1 MGFSAKAHYAGSTDV
16 DLDRLAVLAGIV
28 VRDGSA
34 VVSPFVGRNF
44 ALAVVTTDY
53 PIETDS
59 PLAPQALKSA
69 KGFRY
74 RHGLSGAVSGLER
87 ARREKRASHLSQY
100 PMEQVQR
107 VDRPTTLILDEEVPR
122 VPKRALFFR
131 RAANG
136 DLGAKAQREVKRF
149 ATKHPLAAGFM
160 GPLVAMVPHQNGPV
174 AERDP
179 ARYTDPAANA
189 RAIKSLAYHLG
200 ADLAGICEVPRYAWY
215 SHRDDGAEVVPY
227 HRYAV
232 VMLIDQGFDTMEGAS
247 GDDWISGVQSMRA
260 YMRGAEIAGMMA
272 DHLRGLGF
280 SSRSQTNIDSDVL
293 HIPLVLWAG
302 LGELSRIGELVLN
315 PFVGPRF
322 KSVVFTTDMPLEVD
336 KPIDFKLQYFCS
348 NCFKC
353 ARECPC
359 DAIPYGDK
367 VMFNG
372 YEIWKPDVERC
383 TSYRLTNAGGAA
395 CGRCMKTCPLNKVV
409 DRDGPILTRM
419 ASWCG
424 VNAMWLKPF
433 LVPIAVKLD
442 DMLGHGRINKI
453 KKWWL
458 DLEMKDGVAIA
469 PHRINRREI
478 DPRKKVD
485 PAKQK
490 MAHYPASVMPPPV
503 TDGPFPTDR
512 KAALA
517 HRLETVEEARRR
529 HAAGGKPPC
538 GLLPGA
544 LSETSHS
551 RKVARIAMAK
561 VSGGE
566 LFVRTLIKAGVKQ
579 LFGLHGAHLE
589 ALFQSCLDH
598 GLPILDTR
606 HEVGAGHAAEAY
618 ARSTNTLG
626 VAMVT
631 AGPGFTNCVTSIA
644 NAYMDRT
651 PVLYIAGSSGLA
663 QAETNT
669 LQAGF
674 DQFAVAKP
682 ITKWTIRI
690 AVPEQIPRLVAEAI
704 RIATSAPSGPV
715 LLDMPSDVLN
725 AQVDE
730 EKVRMPETILVDSP
744 PHRPPTP

>member
-1 MGFSAKAHYAGSTDV
+1 VTIAEFLRIRQPEHRPFHWGPYPLEELPRDPAIRDIEATRPALATPPAEPASSKPFAETALRYLGYFQAFRDGEPAPAKAPVPDDLAERAKALKGTAYFMDASHVGICSIPENAWILGTSKAAHSHAVAILVEYGRRPDSGNLARDWVAGTEASVFLQRAAEIAACVAGELRAMGIPARAHWAGATGV
-16 DLDRLAVLAGIV
+16 DLDRLAVLAGV
-28 VRDGSA
+28 AVRDDEDI
-34 VVSPFVGRNF
+34 VSPFVGRDF
-44 ALAVVTTDY
+44 ALAVVTADY
-53 PIETDS
+53 ELPEDA
-59 PLAPQALKSA
+59 PLAAGAAES
-69 KGFRY
+69 GTGIRY
-74 RHGLSGAVSGLER
+74 RFGLSGAVSGLER

-100 PMEQVQR
+100 PMEQVKR

-131 RAANG
+131 RAGHG
-136 DLGAKAQREVKRF
+136 DLGPKAQREVKRF
-149 ATKHPLAAGFM
+149 AVKHPLAAAFI
-160 GPLVAMVPHQNGPV
+160 GPIMRLVPHQGGDPSNG
-174 AERDP
+174 DP
-179 ARYTDPAANA
+179 SRYTDPAANT
-189 RAIKSLAYHLG
+189 RAIKALSYFLG
-200 ADLAGICEVPRYAWY
+200 SDLTGICEVPNYAWY
-215 SHRDDGAEVVPY
+215 SHRDDGSEVIPY

-260 YMRGAEIAGMMA
+260 YLRGAEIAGMMA
-272 DHLRGLGF
+272 DFLRGLGF
-280 SSRSQTNIDSDVL
+280 SSRSHTNADSDVL

-348 NCFKC
+348 NCQKC

-409 DRDGPILTRM
+409 NRDGPILTRI

-442 DMLGHGRINKI
+442 DVLGHGRINKI

-458 DLEMKDGVAIA
+458 DLEMKDGIA
-469 PHRINRREI
+469 VTPKRVNRREI
-478 DPRKKVD
+478 EPEKKTD

-512 KAALA
+512 KAALEEKM
-517 HRLETVEEARRR
+517 ETVAEARRR
-529 HAAGGKPPC
+529 HAAGGKPP
-538 GLLPGA
+538 A
-544 LSETSHS
+544 S
-551 RKVARIAMAK
+551 
-561 VSGGE
+561 
-566 LFVRTLIKAGVKQ
+566 
-579 LFGLHGAHLE
+579 
-589 ALFQSCLDH
+589 
-598 GLPILDTR
+598 
-606 HEVGAGHAAEAY
+606 Y
-618 ARSTNTLG
+618 
-626 VAMVT
+626 
-631 AGPGFTNCVTSIA
+631 
-644 NAYMDRT
+644 
-651 PVLYIAGSSGLA
+651 
-663 QAETNT
+663 
-669 LQAGF
+669 
-674 DQFAVAKP
+674 
-682 ITKWTIRI
+682 
-690 AVPEQIPRLVAEAI
+690 
-704 RIATSAPSGPV
+704 
-715 LLDMPSDVLN
+715 
-725 AQVDE
+725 
-730 EKVRMPETILVDSP
+730 SP
-744 PHRPPTP
+744 PPPQTGAQTPK

>member
-1 MGFSAKAHYAGSTDV
+1 MPSASAEAGVQTVTIAEFFHIRQPEQRPFHWGPYPLEELPRDPSILTTEASRPPLGRAPSAPESSKPFARTAARYLQYFGASRDGEIASAKAPVPDDRDERTRAVKGTGYFLDASHVGICELPANAWSEGAPRPHHTHAIAILVDYGRQPEPDSIAHDWVDGTEESVFLTRAVQIAVCVAGEIRAMGYSAKAHWAGSTDV
-16 DLDRLAVLAGIV
+16 DLNRLAVMGGTA
-28 VRDGSA
+28 VRDKDRVA
-34 VVSPFVGRNF
+34 SPYLGGKF

-53 PIETDS
+53 GLTPDLPLS
-59 PLAPQALKSA
+59 PLSLKSA
-69 KGFRY
+69 KGLRY
-74 RHGLSGAVSGLER
+74 RYGLSGAVSGLER
-87 ARREKRASHLSQY
+87 ARRDKRASHLSQY
-100 PMEQVQR
+100 PMEQVRR
-107 VDRPTTLILDEEVPR
+107 VDRPTTLILDDEVPR

-136 DLGAKAQREVKRF
+136 DLGPKAQREVKRF
-149 ATKHPLAAGFM
+149 AYKHPLATGFM
-160 GPLVAMVPHQNGPV
+160 GPLTSMVPYQDGPV

-179 ARYTDPAANA
+179 SFYGDPAANS
-189 RAIKSLAYHLG
+189 RAIKSLAYFLG
-200 ADLAGICEVPRYAWY
+200 ADLAGVCEVPRYAWY
-215 SHRDDGAEVVPY
+215 SHRDDGSEVTPY

-348 NCFKC
+348 NCLKC

-409 DRDGPILTRM
+409 DRDGPIVTRI

-442 DMLGHGRINKI
+442 DILGHGRINKI

-458 DLEMKDGVAIA
+458 DLEMKDGIA
-469 PHRINRREI
+469 VTPKRVNRRGI
-478 DPRKKVD
+478 DPTKKVD

-490 MAHYPASVMPPPV
+490 MAHYPANVMPPPV
-503 TDGPFPTDR
+503 TAGPFPVDR
-512 KAALA
+512 KAAVD
-517 HRLETVEEARRR
+517 HKMETVEEARRR
-529 HAAGGKPPC
+529 RAAGGEPP
-538 GLLPGA
+538 PDY
-544 LSETSHS
+544 TP
-551 RKVARIAMAK
+551 AK
-561 VSGGE
+561 HQE
-566 LFVRTLIKAGVKQ
+566 PK
-579 LFGLHGAHLE
+579 
-589 ALFQSCLDH
+589 
-598 GLPILDTR
+598 
-606 HEVGAGHAAEAY
+606 
-618 ARSTNTLG
+618 
-626 VAMVT
+626 T
-631 AGPGFTNCVTSIA
+631 AP
-644 NAYMDRT
+644 
-651 PVLYIAGSSGLA
+651 
-663 QAETNT
+663 
-669 LQAGF
+669 
-674 DQFAVAKP
+674 K
-682 ITKWTIRI
+682 
-690 AVPEQIPRLVAEAI
+690 
-704 RIATSAPSGPV
+704 
-715 LLDMPSDVLN
+715 
-725 AQVDE
+725 
-730 EKVRMPETILVDSP
+730 
-744 PHRPPTP
+744 